1 MKKSISNKRDNRY
14 YAAVNFTR
22 PHKSGILKSLIYDII
37 LQIMVWMR
45 INDCKIANN
54 IRAFRYK
61 TTEIYVHIAKEYC
74 TNNFVSQ

>member
-1 MKKSISNKRDNRY
+1 
-14 YAAVNFTR
+14 
-22 PHKSGILKSLIYDII
+22 
-37 LQIMVWMR
+37 MVLMR

-74 TNNFVSQ
+74 TNNFVSQLDSIFENIA

>member
-1 MKKSISNKRDNRY
+1 
-14 YAAVNFTR
+14 
-22 PHKSGILKSLIYDII
+22 
-37 LQIMVWMR
+37 MR

-74 TNNFVSQ
+74 TNNFVSQLDRKYSVKDTFVFFVT